1 MEVGKRLLYEIDTA
15 NRVLPL
21 VRAIVRDVV
30 NDFRVLRGAGRQQ
43 RALQAH
49 HDGDTRTLDRIGRLS
64 DQVDE
69 VSSRIEGYL
78 RELEELGIEL
88 RDLETG
94 SVDFPTIM
102 NGLPAFLCWRLGEE
116 EVAWW
121 HAASTGYADRQRLPE
136 RVRSGLTLS

>member
-1 MEVGKRLLYEIDTA
+1 MQRATRLLYEIDTA
-15 NRVLPL
+15 NRALPL

-49 HDGDTRTLDRIGRLS
+49 HDGDELTLGRIGQLGS
-64 DQVDE
+64 QVDE
-69 VSSRIEGYL
+69 ISSRIEGYL

-102 NGLPAFLCWRLGEE
+102 NGLPAFLCWRLGEQD
-116 EVAWW
+116 VSWW
-121 HAASTGYADRQRLPE
+121 HAANTGYADRQRVPE
-136 RVRSGLTLS
+136 AVRASP

>member
-49 HDGDTRTLDRIGRLS
+49 HDDDALTLERIDRLS
-64 DQVDE
+64 GQVDE

-116 EVAWW
+116 DVAWW
-121 HAASTGYADRQRLPE
+121 HAASTGYADRQRLPQTA
-136 RVRSGLTLS
+136 RATT

>member
-49 HDGDTRTLDRIGRLS
+49 HDGAPETLERIGKLS
-64 DQVDE
+64 GQVDE

-116 EVAWW
+116 EIAWW
-121 HAASTGYADRQRLPE
+121 HAANTGYADRQRLPQTA
-136 RVRSGLTLS
+136 RATI